1 MTAPA
6 GFSAPPP
13 PQGPGVHPPFPA
25 PPIEGR
31 GRRLGTSI
39 ALAIGAVLL
48 IFGVGLAAVI
58 GIGAV
63 GGKALNEQA
72 DAVVADYLDAVR
84 DRNYSDA
91 YDMLCESAR
100 SSQSESEFTEQV
112 SGQEPIVDYDL
123 GDVSLVRLTV
133 PVEVRY
139 ADGSRAELEAV
150 LEQNTSTGR
159 FEVCSIEE

>member
-1 MTAPA
+1 M
-6 GFSAPPP
+6 
-13 PQGPGVHPPFPA
+13 QPPFPA

-48 IFGVGLAAVI
+48 VLGVGLAAVI

-100 SSQSESEFTEQV
+100 SAQSESDFTEQV
-112 SGQEPIVDYDL
+112 SAQEPIVDYDL

-139 ADGSRAELEAV
+139 ANGSRAELEAV